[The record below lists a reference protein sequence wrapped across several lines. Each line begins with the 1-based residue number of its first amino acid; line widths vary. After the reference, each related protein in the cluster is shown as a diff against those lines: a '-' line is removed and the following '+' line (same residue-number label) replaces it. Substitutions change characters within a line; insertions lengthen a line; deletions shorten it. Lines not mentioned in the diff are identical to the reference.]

1 MAGAGRKVVCSMGI
15 TLDGYVVDADGSID
29 WGTPSREVHQL
40 ANDEAREVDVHLLGR
55 RLFETMTFW
64 DTVEADPEPGP
75 DMDDVTRD
83 FAHVWRGMDKVVF
96 SHTLTEVPDGYR
108 LASGTLAEEVAR
120 LRAEPGDGVI
130 ALGGAT
136 IAQQA
141 ADLGVIEEYR
151 LRIHPVLVGGGLS
164 LFPHHRGRDDL
175 RLLQS
180 RTFGDVQ
187 YVRYAVVPRT

>member
-1 MAGAGRKVVCSMGI
+1 MVRSSEGRKVVCSMAI

-64 DTVEADPEPGP
+64 DTVEQYP
-75 DMDDVTRD
+75 DLDFTTRD
-83 FAHVWRGMDKVVF
+83 FAQIWRGMEKVVF

-164 LFPHHRGRDDL
+164 LFPHHRARDDL

-180 RTFGDVQ
+180 RTYGDVQ
-187 YVRYAVVPRT
+187 YVRYAVEPRR